1 MGLASMLY
9 LMFIMQKTTKKFSVM
24 RRITQIVFLLSFAL
38 LVSCRGEQGRP
49 GEDGLDGTS
58 LLGSVFEI
66 EGDFLPEN
74 DFRLSFEFPTTV
86 EVYESDIVLVYILWE
101 QAEGN
106 NGQMMDVWR
115 MLPQTVILDEGI
127 LQYNFD
133 HTVADVQIFLEGTI
147 NFDDLLPAE
156 ALGQV
161 FRIVLLPADFA
172 LNHNL
177 DVYDYNLMMKSLQI
191 RPDDIIKLSPDTNT
205 LNN

>member
-1 MGLASMLY
+1 
-9 LMFIMQKTTKKFSVM
+9 M
-24 RRITQIVFLLSFAL
+24 RTITQIILFMSFAM

-49 GEDGLDGTS
+49 GEDGLDGAS